1 MSLDKRLDILSKS
14 IIKDIEIKLA
24 KSDKTI
30 KEHIIELL
38 EVLDV
43 LRDLGYLKDE
53 RIFNLAQKA
62 CIYHDLGKLNE
73 EFQNRVKSKEKKLRF
88 NKNKEIVH
96 NVLSAY
102 FIDDSKFEQY
112 DDYLKVAH
120 SVINHHNYGDTT
132 KIVNENKDMIYKL
145 IDGFD
150 IYDFDDITIGELSGL
165 IDDIDSIKI
174 KGYLHKCDYN
184 ASAGSVAEYPNDFL
198 EKSLNSL
205 MKRWQSEN
213 KGSDWN
219 ELQKFCMENKDENI
233 IAVAQTGMGK
243 TEAGLLWIGDTKGF
257 FVLPLRTAIN
267 AIYDRVRKEILNG
280 EKLDTR
286 LAILHSSS
294 LEYYLN
300 TLNNDNDKNK
310 CIDDKEEIDFINYE
324 SVGKQLSIPL
334 NISTMDQLFDFV
346 YKYKGYELKLT
357 TLAYSKIVIDEI
369 QMYSPDLLAYL
380 ICGLEKIVELGG
392 KIAIL
397 TATLPPFVKDL
408 LEKNISFKYNPNE
421 FTNDMKRHNLKVMDE
436 RINADDIYIKY
447 IENKSLGK
455 ENKILVVCNTIKEAQ
470 RIYEQLRDMLNDSKE
485 ELKILHSKFIKK
497 ERLEKEEEILNFG
510 KTYDEYENIDK
521 QNGIWI
527 STSIVEAS
535 LDIDFDYLFTEL
547 QDLNSLFQR
556 VGRCNRKGKK
566 DSSYY
571 NCYVYTKIDNT
582 NLINADKGFIDKKLY
597 ELSKEAILNY
607 DGQISEKEK
616 IKLINTYL
624 TTENLRNS
632 DYMREYRKIYDFIKN
647 IQPYKFELDEID
659 LRNILSQEV
668 IPSPIYFK
676 YLDKIQDIEVKLK
689 DIKWK
694 LKDKKLSKLEKNKLK
709 QEKVKLIDEVKKYT
723 VSIHPNDVRNYK
735 KAVKNRQAT
744 IYNNVRLSDYEY
756 ISVIECI
763 YDEAGYKR
771 MDYKEKKNDIDN
783 YMF

>member
-709 QEKVKLIDEVKKYT
+709 QEKVRLIDEVKKYT